1 MGRLAISYTS
11 RVVPW
16 FETALYDP
24 IVRAARVLATGTRRL
39 QAGSVHLYLL
49 YVSTA
54 LLLSLAAAWWF
65 Q

>member
-1 MGRLAISYTS
+1 VRSITYTS

-24 IVRAARVLATGTRRL
+24 IIRAARAVAIRTRRL

-49 YVSTA
+49 YVASA
-54 LLLSLAAAWWF
+54 LMVSLAVAWWF
-65 Q
+65 R